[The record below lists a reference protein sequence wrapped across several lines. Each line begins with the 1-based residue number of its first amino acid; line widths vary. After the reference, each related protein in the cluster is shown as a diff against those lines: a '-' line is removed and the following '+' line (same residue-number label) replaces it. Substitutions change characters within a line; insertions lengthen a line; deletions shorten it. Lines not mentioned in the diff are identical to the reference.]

1 MDQDA
6 AHEIGGGL
14 NAAPPRFLRVDAA
27 AIIDFDDTCSAPGS
41 ILIELTDSELG
52 TFAAGGGK
60 RAFHHAR
67 TRVLAIGSPEQVDA
81 HPAMAADGLLRLSRP
96 GCVLIPGLVNAHA
109 HLDLTHIGPRPY
121 EPEKGFMGFVDIVR
135 SNRLMDDEAIAASV
149 QRGID
154 LSLAGGVVAVGDI
167 AGSVRGTPSLAPM
180 RTLAASPLWGVSY
193 LEFFA
198 FGKGQEASLERAM
211 AALAAAKAIETPRV
225 RAGLSPHAPYSVSP
239 PMLERAM
246 RFARTQTPPVP
257 VCTHVAET
265 MEEREFI
272 AKGTGPFRDLLERLG
287 LWSDDLLEY
296 VGQGRGSLEHFLRC
310 AAAAGRDDSGM
321 CDDPLLMA
329 HVNDAPPAP
338 RTLRSECLDELFFRA
353 SEVRAKVAYCP
364 RASAYFK
371 AEAHFGPHRY
381 GTMDADCDLV
391 GLGTDSVVNLPP
403 DSSGPDAALLS
414 RISTLDE
421 ARLLTR
427 LGDKDAHSLLRMC
440 TWSAAQALG
449 LDDIAF
455 CFQPEETLAGLV
467 AIPCIRTPTEQGSA
481 IAWLQEALSCET
493 SPELLLV
500 GK

>member
-1 MDQDA
+1 VDQDA

-14 NAAPPRFLRVDAA
+14 NAVPPRFLRVDAA

-41 ILIELTDSELG
+41 ILIELTDSEIG
-52 TFAAGGGK
+52 TFAAAGGQ

-67 TRVLAIGSPEQVDA
+67 TRVLAAGSPEHVDA

-167 AGSVRGTPSLAPM
+167 AGSVRGSPSLAPM

-198 FGKGQEASLERAM
+198 FGKGQEASLDRAL
-211 AALAAAKAIETPRV
+211 AALAAAKAMETPRV

-296 VGQGRGSLEHFLRC
+296 VGQGRGSLEHYVRC
-310 AAAAGRDDSGM
+310 AEAAGRKDSNDWRGT
-321 CDDPLLMA
+321 LLMA
-329 HVNDAPPAP
+329 HVNDAPPEESDF
-338 RTLRSECLDELFFRA
+338 REGYFDELFRRA
-353 SEVRAKVAYCP
+353 SDVEAKVAYCP
-364 RASAYFK
+364 RASAYFD
-371 AEAHFGPHRY
+371 AERHFGEHRFY
-381 GTMDADCDLV
+381 MMNEDCV
-391 GLGTDSVVNLPP
+391 WVALGTDSVVNLPP
-403 DSSGPDAALLS
+403 ERHEVASAAIS

-421 ARLLTR
+421 ARHIAR
-427 LGDKDAHSLLRMC
+427 RPFGDVQLLLRMC

-449 LDDIAF
+449 LDDVAF

-467 AIPCIRTPTEQGSA
+467 AIPCIRTPTEQDSA

>member
-14 NAAPPRFLRVDAA
+14 NSAPPRFLRVDAA

-67 TRVLAIGSPEQVDA
+67 TRVLAVGSPEHVDA
-81 HPAMAADGLLRLSRP
+81 HPAMVADGLLRLRRP

-135 SNRLMDDEAIAASV
+135 SNRLMDEEAIAASV
-149 QRGID
+149 QRGIE

-167 AGSVRGTPSLAPM
+167 AGSVRGSPSLAPM

-198 FGKGQEASLERAM
+198 FGKGQEASLERAL
-211 AALAAAKAIETPRV
+211 AALEAAKAMQTPRV

-296 VGQGRGSLEHFLRC
+296 VGQGRGSLEHFVRC
-310 AAAAGRDDSGM
+310 AEAAGRTNDDALSS
-321 CDDPLLMA
+321 PLLMA
-329 HVNDAPPAP
+329 HVNDAPLP
-338 RTLRSECLDELFFRA
+338 LRLSADWNDELFGRA
-353 SEVRAKVAYCP
+353 WEVGALLAYCP
-364 RASAYFK
+364 RASRYFN
-371 AEAHFGPHRY
+371 AEESFGRHHY
-381 GTMDADCDLV
+381 GTMNADGV
-391 GLGTDSVVNLPP
+391 YTSLGTDSVVNLPA
-403 DSSGPDAALLS
+403 DGFAAPPGNVS

-421 ARLLTR
+421 ARLLAR
-427 LGDKDAHSLLRMC
+427 RMREDPQDLLRMF
-440 TWSAAQALG
+440 TTNGAQAIG
-449 LDDIAF
+449 LDFVAF

-467 AIPCIRTPTEQGSA
+467 ACPCIRTPSEQDSA

>member
-41 ILIELTDSELG
+41 ILIELTDSEIG
-52 TFAAGGGK
+52 TFAAADGK

-67 TRVLAIGSPEQVDA
+67 TRVLAAGSPEHVDA

-121 EPEKGFMGFVDIVR
+121 EPDKGFMGFVDIVR

-149 QRGID
+149 QRGIE

-167 AGSVRGTPSLAPM
+167 AGSVRGSPSLAPM

-198 FGKGQEASLERAM
+198 FGKGQEASLERAL
-211 AALAAAKAIETPRV
+211 AALEAAKAMQTPRV

-246 RFARTQTPPVP
+246 QFARTQDPRVP

-272 AKGTGPFRDLLERLG
+272 ARGTGPFRNLLERLG
-287 LWSDDLLEY
+287 LWSDELLEY
-296 VGQGRGSLEHFLRC
+296 VGQGRGSLEHFVQC
-310 AAAAGRDDSGM
+310 AESAGLYDVHAYSV
-321 CDDPLLMA
+321 PLTLA

-338 RTLRSECLDELFFRA
+338 SGFGADDLFVRA
-353 SEVRAKVAYCP
+353 SDIGARVAYCP
-364 RASAYFK
+364 RASAYFD
-371 AEAHFGPHRY
+371 AERHFGPHRFRQ
-381 GTMDADCDLV
+381 MNEDCLWV
-391 GLGTDSVVNLPP
+391 ALGTDSVVNLPP
-403 DSSGPDAALLS
+403 ERNEVGAAAIS

-421 ARLLTR
+421 ARLLSRQTGETA
-427 LGDKDAHSLLRMC
+427 LSLLRMC
-440 TWSAAQALG
+440 TWNAAMALG
-449 LDDIAF
+449 LEDVDF
-455 CFQPEETLAGLV
+455 CFHGGHPLAGLV
-467 AIPCIRTPTEQGSA
+467 AIPCIRTPTEQDSA
-481 IAWLQEALSCET
+481 IAWLQEAFSCET

>member
-1 MDQDA
+1 M
-6 AHEIGGGL
+6 G
-14 NAAPPRFLRVDAA
+14 
-27 AIIDFDDTCSAPGS
+27 
-41 ILIELTDSELG
+41 
-52 TFAAGGGK
+52 
-60 RAFHHAR
+60 
-67 TRVLAIGSPEQVDA
+67 
-81 HPAMAADGLLRLSRP
+81 ADGLLRLSRP

-180 RTLAASPLWGVSY
+180 RTLAASPLWGVSF

-198 FGKGQEASLERAM
+198 FGKGQEASLERAL
-211 AALAAAKAIETPRV
+211 AALEAGKALETPRV
-225 RAGLSPHAPYSVSP
+225 RVGLSPHAPYSVSP

-246 RFARTQTPPVP
+246 DFARLQQPPVL

-272 AKGTGPFRDLLERLG
+272 AKGTGPFRELLERLG

-296 VGQGRGSLEHFLRC
+296 VDQGRGSLDHFLRC
-310 AAAAGRDDSGM
+310 AMAAGRYDNCM
-321 CDDPLLMA
+321 LNEPIVLA
-329 HVNDAPPAP
+329 HVNDAPPELCKDGFDDLLERA
-338 RTLRSECLDELFFRA
+338 LDIGAR
-353 SEVRAKVAYCP
+353 VAFCP
-364 RASAYFK
+364 HASAYFD
-371 AEAHFGPHRY
+371 AERHFGKHRFRE
-381 GTMDADCDLV
+381 MNEACV
-391 GLGTDSVVNLPP
+391 WVALGTDSVVNLSPERGE
-403 DSSGPDAALLS
+403 DGSAAIS

-421 ARLLTR
+421 ARLLASEKA
-427 LGDKDAHSLLRMC
+427 DDPQSILRMC
-440 TWSAAQALG
+440 TWNGAQALG
-449 LDDIAF
+449 LNDAAF
-455 CFQPEETLAGLV
+455 GFYWGEALAGLV
-467 AIPCIRTPTEQGSA
+467 AIPCIRTPTEQDSA
-481 IAWLQEALSCET
+481 IAWLQSAFDCES